1 MGELI
6 NLGVKQD
13 GERIVISS
21 RVIAHNFE
29 KGTTTFYEIL
39 WSALVKMDTPEVF
52 LSSSTLELLIITKL
66 GCRILEFGPVFHFI
80 FQRGHVTQPAV

>member
-29 KGTTTFYEIL
+29 KRHDNVLRDIVEC
-39 WSALVKMDTPEVF
+39 
-52 LSSSTLELLIITKL
+52 SS
-66 GCRILEFGPVFHFI
+66 
-80 FQRGHVTQPAV
+80 

>member
-29 KGTTTFYEIL
+29 KKARQRSTRYCGV
-39 WSALVKMDTPEVF
+39 ALVKMDTQKCSF
-52 LSSSTLELLIITKL
+52 LAL
-66 GCRILEFGPVFHFI
+66 P
-80 FQRGHVTQPAV
+80 